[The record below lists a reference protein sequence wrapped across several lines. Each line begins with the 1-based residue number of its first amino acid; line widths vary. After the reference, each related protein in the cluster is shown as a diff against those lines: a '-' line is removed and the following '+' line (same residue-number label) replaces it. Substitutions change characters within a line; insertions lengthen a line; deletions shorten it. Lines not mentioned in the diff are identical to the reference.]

1 MAAEAA
7 GSADSGQATG
17 SAVPDVAIAIPPAA
31 EFVGLVRHVVGATAR
46 LGGLSPDSVENAKL
60 VASEACTNAV
70 TMSGRAG
77 RTEPVEVR
85 ADLEGDRL
93 VIVVEDRGEFP
104 VMEVPGSGSASGD
117 DPDSLDFS
125 FERGLSLPL
134 IQGLVDEVR
143 VTARDGGG
151 SVVTMAIVDT
161 PPEEPETA

>member
-1 MAAEAA
+1 MAADAA
-7 GSADSGQATG
+7 DPADRAGADI
-17 SAVPDVAIAIPPAA
+17 PDVAIEIPPAA

-70 TMSGRAG
+70 TMSARVGRAD
-77 RTEPVEVR
+77 PVEIR

-93 VIVVEDRGEFP
+93 LIVVEDRGEFP
-104 VMEVPGSGSASGD
+104 VMEVPSAG

-134 IQGLVDEVR
+134 IQGLVDDFQLSPR
-143 VTARDGGG
+143 PDGG
-151 SVVTMAIVDT
+151 SVVRMAIVDA
-161 PPEEPETA
+161 PPAEPEP